1 MGAEVSEVIL
11 ADRGRYCHDGYY
23 GPFYGGW
30 NGCGNGWGGNC
41 NGGWGAA
48 GGAIVGGGIGAAA
61 VSIWDKVNDTKATV
75 ESVKA
80 TVKDA
85 EAGIY
90 KDMART
96 AEGTNARVDGTAK
109 EVLNNRFTTERGLC
123 DLGYKING
131 DIRDSR
137 DAHAAQFN
145 GVMSRL
151 FEMSS
156 DNAACCCEIKNLL
169 REVKS
174 DIELQAE
181 RNFCELKRGQDQ
193 LACLIKDTA
202 KDQEIA
208 RLNREIKARDSRELN
223 QKLNFLIQREVGG
236 TTGAAAAAAQQ

>member
-1 MGAEVSEVIL
+1 MGAEVSEVIV
-11 ADRGRYCHDGYY
+11 ADRGRYDYPYPYY
-23 GPFYGGW
+23 GPWG
-30 NGCGNGWGGNC
+30 NNCGNGWGGGC
-41 NGGWGAA
+41 GAGWGAT
-48 GGAIVGGGIGAAA
+48 GGAIVGGGVGAAA
-61 VSIWDKVNDTKATV
+61 VSIWDKVNDTKSTV

-96 AEGTNARVDGTAK
+96 AEGTNARVDGAAK

-137 DAHAAQFN
+137 DVMGAQFN
-145 GVMSRL
+145 DVMNRL
-151 FEMSS
+151 FQMSS
-156 DNAACCCEIKNLL
+156 DNAACCCEMKNLI
-169 REVKS
+169 RETKA

-208 RLNREIKARDSRELN
+208 RLTRELEARNDRELN

-236 TTGAAAAAAQQ
+236 TTTAAAAATAQ

>member
-23 GPFYGGW
+23 GPYGGY
-30 NGCGNGWGGNC
+30 NGNW

-61 VSIWDKVNDTKATV
+61 VSIWDKVNDTKSTV

-80 TVKDA
+80 TIKDA

-90 KDMART
+90 KDIART

-123 DLGYKING
+123 DLGYKINS
-131 DIRDSR
+131 DIRDSK
-137 DAHAAQFN
+137 DVMGVQFN
-145 GVMSRL
+145 NVMSRL

-156 DNAACCCEIKNLL
+156 ANAACCCELKNLI
-169 REVKS
+169 REAKA

-208 RLNREIKARDSRELN
+208 RLNRELEARDSRELN
-223 QKLNFLIQREVGG
+223 QKLNFLIQREVGTG
-236 TTGAAAAAAQQ
+236 GAAAAAAQQ

>member
-1 MGAEVSEVIL
+1 MGAEVSEVIV
-11 ADRGRYCHDGYY
+11 ADRGRYDYPYPYY
-23 GPFYGGW
+23 GPWG
-30 NGCGNGWGGNC
+30 NNCGNGWGGGC
-41 NGGWGAA
+41 GAGWGAT
-48 GGAIVGGGIGAAA
+48 GGAIVGGGVGAAA
-61 VSIWDKVNDTKATV
+61 VSIWDKVNDTKSTV

-96 AEGTNARVDGTAK
+96 AEGTNARVDGAAK

-123 DLGYKING
+123 DLGYKINS

-137 DAHAAQFN
+137 DVMGAQFN
-145 GVMSRL
+145 DVMNRL
-151 FEMSS
+151 FQMSS
-156 DNAACCCEIKNLL
+156 DNAACCCEMKNLI
-169 REVKS
+169 RETKA

-208 RLNREIKARDSRELN
+208 RLTRELEARNDRELN

-236 TTGAAAAAAQQ
+236 TTTAAAAATAQ